1 METETM
7 TITEAQKKID
17 EWMVLGLILEEEA
30 SHLGLMIRRTKGYG
44 CDWSRKLQSKMR
56 ANLFN

>member
-1 METETM
+1 M